1 MLWVAIAAMIAA
13 VKIQPSPAITSVLK
27 PLAYVGLVSYPLYL
41 IHQDVGLIF
50 FDWIGI
56 PYSDTLL
63 PRLLRLFL
71 APALFITVAGLIH
84 AFIERPLIA
93 PLTRLLSGGSRSPS
107 SVSAPALPV

>member
-1 MLWVAIAAMIAA
+1 LWVAIAAMIAA
-13 VKIQPSPAITSVLK
+13 VKLQPSPAITRVLK

-41 IHQDVGLIF
+41 IHQDAGLIF

-63 PRLLRLFL
+63 PRLLRLAL

-93 PLTRLLSGGSRSPS
+93 PLTRLLSGRWRSPS
-107 SVSAPALPV
+107 SVSASALPV